1 MERLARLM
9 AFAEARGRDKGL
21 RGPSGAWLAVWV
33 LTVSYRYLK
42 KWAAE
47 EPVVV
52 REALLPGQQLV
63 ISHFLPGTEP
73 PPEPSSS
80 RRSRRKAKRKQ
91 RKGNGRT
98 GNSTATSS

>member
-9 AFAEARGRDKGL
+9 AFAELRGRDKGL

-42 KWAAE
+42 KWTAE

-63 ISHFLPGTEP
+63 ISHFRPGTAP
-73 PPEPSSS
+73 PAPPSPS
-80 RRSRRKAKRKQ
+80 RRGRKAKR
-91 RKGNGRT
+91 RRRADRSADGTTDG
-98 GNSTATSS
+98 

>member
-9 AFAEARGRDKGL
+9 AFAELRGRDKGL
-21 RGPSGAWLAVWV
+21 RGASGAWLAVWV
-33 LTVSYRYLK
+33 LTASYRYLK

-73 PPEPSSS
+73 EAPASSS
-80 RRSRRKAKRKQ
+80 RRRKPTRKTRSGHRR
-91 RKGNGRT
+91 
-98 GNSTATSS
+98 TSG